1 MRAVLAAIV
10 AALSVAPNAPAAEKY
25 PTKPMRLVAPFP
37 PGGGTD
43 ILGRLITVPVS
54 ERLGQTVVVDNR
66 PGAGGALGA
75 EIVAHSA
82 PDGYTFIIVSSSYA
96 AASAYGKPSYDP
108 IDGIA
113 PVILIGTTGIVLLVH
128 PSVPVTSVAEF
139 IAYLKANP
147 GKLNYASVGVGSVTQ
162 MLLELFK
169 LETSTNFV
177 HVPYKG
183 GGPAL
188 AATVAGEVQVTA
200 ISAVPSMPHLRAGRL
215 RALGVTTLK
224 RMSILPDV
232 PPIADTVP
240 GFEVVHWYGMWAPKG
255 TPQAIVKLWNAEVAR
270 VLKSPQLARQMTSE
284 GLTPAGGPPREF
296 YEVNKTAIQKW
307 RRVIKEAKLGSG
319 Q

>member
-1 MRAVLAAIV
+1 MRAALAAIV
-10 AALSVAPNAPAAEKY
+10 AALAVASNAPAAEKY

-82 PDGYTFIIVSSSYA
+82 PDGYTLIIVSSSYS
-96 AASAYGKPSYDP
+96 AASAFGKPSYDP

-113 PVILIGTTGIVLLVH
+113 PVILIGTTGIVFLVH
-128 PSVPVTSVAEF
+128 PSVPVASVAEF
-139 IAYLKANP
+139 VAHLKANP

-162 MLLELFK
+162 MLVELFK
-169 LETSTNFV
+169 LETKTNFV

-188 AATVAGEVQVTA
+188 AATVGGEVQITA
-200 ISAVPSMPHLRAGRL
+200 ISAVPSMPHIRAGRL
-215 RALGVTTLK
+215 RPLGVTTLK

-240 GFEVVHWYGMWAPKG
+240 GFEVVHWYAMWAPKG

-270 VLKSPQLARQMTSE
+270 VLKSPEMLRKMSNE
-284 GLTPAGGPPREF
+284 GLSAAGGPPQEF
-296 YEVNKTAIQKW
+296 YDVNKTAIQKW
-307 RRVIKEAKLGSG
+307 RRVIKEAKLGG
-319 Q
+319 AK

>member
-1 MRAVLAAIV
+1 
-10 AALSVAPNAPAAEKY
+10 
-25 PTKPMRLVAPFP
+25 
-37 PGGGTD
+37 
-43 ILGRLITVPVS
+43 
-54 ERLGQTVVVDNR
+54 VDNR

-82 PDGYTFIIVSSSYA
+82 PDGYTLIIVSSSYA

-113 PVILIGTTGIVLLVH
+113 PVVLIGTTGIVLLVH
-128 PSVPVTSVAEF
+128 PSVPVTNVAEF
-139 IAYLKANP
+139 IAHLKANP

-162 MLLELFK
+162 MLMELFK
-169 LETSTNFV
+169 LETHTNIV

>member
-1 MRAVLAAIV
+1 MV
-10 AALSVAPNAPAAEKY
+10 AALAVAANAPAADKY

-43 ILGRLITVPVS
+43 ILGRLIMVPVS

-82 PDGYTFIIVSSSYA
+82 PDGYTFIIVSSSY
-96 AASAYGKPSYDP
+96 SATSAFGKPTYDP
-108 IDGIA
+108 IDGIE

-128 PSVPVTSVAEF
+128 PSVPVSSLAEF
-139 IAYLKANP
+139 LGHVKANP
-147 GKLNYASVGVGSVTQ
+147 GKLNYASVGPGSVAH
-162 MLLELFK
+162 LLVELFK
-169 LETSTNFV
+169 LETNTNFV

-188 AATVAGEVQVTA
+188 AATVGGEVQVTA
-200 ISAVPSMPHLRAGRL
+200 ISAVPSMPHIRAGRL
-215 RALGVTTLK
+215 RPLGVTTLK

-240 GFEVVHWYGMWAPKG
+240 GFEVVHWYAMWAPKG

-270 VLKSPQLARQMTSE
+270 VLKSPQMARQMSSE
-284 GLTPAGGPPREF
+284 GLSPAGGPPQEF
-296 YEVNKTAIQKW
+296 YDVNKTAIQKW
-307 RRVIKEAKLGSG
+307 RRVIKEAQLGGSN
-319 Q
+319 